1 MKLTCDQAT
10 SICDKSQYKEAT
22 FWEKIKLNIH
32 IFLCKKCGL
41 YSKQN
46 NIMTKCFEKHKKNNK
61 AYKDCLREEEKN
73 EMDEHIKAK
82 I

>member
-1 MKLTCDQAT
+1 MKLTCDEAT

-22 FWEKIKLNIH
+22 FWEIIKLNIH
-32 IFLCKKCGL
+32 LFLCKKCGL

-46 NIMTKCFEKHKKNNK
+46 SIMTTCYKKHKNNETKHKN
-61 AYKDCLREEEKN
+61 CLCDEEKKT
-73 EMDEHIKAK
+73 MDKELKAK